1 MPSEHAKLSPSAS
14 ERWMSC
20 PASIRMEE
28 QVPPE
33 PESQYAAEG
42 TAAHS
47 LGEIKASLAFG
58 LVTPEEAELARQ
70 AWDELYKAELE
81 AWDLAEME
89 RHTDAYVEILREKLS
104 EHDDAQLLL
113 EQRMDTGVPTCWGTS
128 DAVIVSMTHVEIVD
142 FKYGA
147 GVRVDAQGNPQL
159 RLYACG
165 AMDTFA
171 DILGETEE
179 IRVTVFQPR
188 IGDGHM
194 STEVLHPDE
203 LREWRENVV
212 KPVAAEALEDG
223 ARFGPSDEACR
234 WCPASGRCRAQLE
247 SIFATDFEVKPETL
261 EPEEIAEKLALIPAV
276 KQWLSAFEEAALDT
290 AYSEGKD
297 IPGYKVVISGGRRS
311 VTDFNGLKESLFAA
325 GYTIDQFT
333 QTKPVGIGELEKLL
347 GKDKWVL
354 AEPHVKKSEGRPSLV
369 PLDDKRSAASPEIEA
384 AKDFQKEK

>member
-14 ERWMSC
+14 ERWLSC

-28 QVPPE
+28 QVPKE
-33 PESQYAAEG
+33 PESEYAAEG

-58 LVTPEEAELARQ
+58 LVDANGARLARK
-70 AWDELYKAELE
+70 AWEELYLKELE

-89 RHTDAYVEILREKLS
+89 RHTDAYVELLRDKLA
-104 EHDDAQLLL
+104 EHPDAQLLL

-128 DAVIVSMTHVEIVD
+128 DAVIVSMTHVEIID

-147 GVRVDAQGNPQL
+147 GVRVWAKDNSQL

-171 DILGETEE
+171 DLLGETEE

-188 IGDGHM
+188 IGDGHAD
-194 STEVLHPDE
+194 TETLSPDE
-203 LREWRENVV
+203 LRSWRESIL
-212 KPVAAEALEDG
+212 PIAAEALEDG

-234 WCPASGRCRAQLE
+234 WCPASGRCKAQLE
-247 SIFATDFEVKPETL
+247 AVFAQDFDVKPETL
-261 EPEEIAEKLALIPAV
+261 EPEEMAEALGRIPAI
-276 KQWLSAFEEAALDT
+276 KQWLSAFEEAALSA
-290 AYSEGKD
+290 AYSEGKE

-311 VTDFNGLKESLFAA
+311 VTDPRGLEESLLGA
-325 GYTIDQFT
+325 GFEREQFT

-347 GKDKWVL
+347 GKEQWDL
-354 AEPHVKKSEGRPSLV
+354 ADPYIRKSEGKPSLV
-369 PLDDKRSAASPEIEA
+369 PLEDNRNAASPEAEA
-384 AKDFQKEK
+384 AKEFKEK